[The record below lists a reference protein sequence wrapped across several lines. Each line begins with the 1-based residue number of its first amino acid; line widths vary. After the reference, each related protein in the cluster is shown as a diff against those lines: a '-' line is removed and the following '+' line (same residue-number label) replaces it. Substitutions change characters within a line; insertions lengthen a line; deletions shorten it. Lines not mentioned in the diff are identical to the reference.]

1 MTFEFLPWNLKYEK
15 KLKKKT
21 LIINQVI
28 LATGIPVDKTKSTER
43 SLDFNFIKHDKT
55 RASHLL
61 QLLSA
66 WTRPTIEW
74 SRESCKLKP

>member
-28 LATGIPVDKTKSTER
+28 LATGIPVTKPS
-43 SLDFNFIKHDKT
+43 N
-55 RASHLL
+55 
-61 QLLSA
+61 
-66 WTRPTIEW
+66 
-74 SRESCKLKP
+74 